1 MKNHQTHPF
10 NGWIA
15 VDKPVGD
22 SSGDVVYKLRKILNM
37 RKIGHGGTLDP
48 FATGILP
55 IALGEAT
62 KTVDYLHQ
70 SRKSYILTVRFG
82 IATDSDD
89 CTGNIINQSD
99 MRPSLAEIDAVLP
112 NFIGKIQQTPPA
124 FSAIKIDGKR
134 AYKLARAGAPP
145 IMKSRE
151 VEIDAINL
159 HGQNQAGDVMLHV
172 TCGKGTYMRSLA
184 RDIATKL
191 ETYAHL
197 HALRRTE
204 YGRFT
209 EKNIFS
215 LQKIEKMMQSDGIHA
230 ILQPIHKT
238 LDGIL
243 VVYVN
248 QEQALRL
255 QSGNNIQADAFHIE
269 QDKLYM
275 AVAQKPHNVDANI
288 NSETEKPIAI
298 VRLQDGMLAPKRVFN
313 M

>member
-1 MKNHQTHPF
+1 MQKSQTHPF
-10 NGWIA
+10 NSWIA
-15 VDKPVGD
+15 VDKPIGY
-22 SSGDVVYKLRKILNM
+22 SSSDVVYRLRKILNM

-48 FATGILP
+48 FATGVLP

-70 SRKSYILTVRFG
+70 SRKSYILTIRFG

-89 CTGNIINQSD
+89 CTGNVISQSD
-99 MRPSLAEIDAVLP
+99 HRPSLAEINAVLP
-112 NFIGKIQQTPPA
+112 EFIGNIQQTPPA

-134 AYKLARAGAPP
+134 AYKLARAGETPK
-145 IMKSRE
+145 MKSRE
-151 VEIDAINL
+151 VEINAITL
-159 HGQNQAGDVMLHV
+159 HGNDENNDVILHV

-184 RDIATKL
+184 RDIAQKL
-191 ETYAHL
+191 GTYAHL
-197 HALRRTE
+197 HALRRNE
-204 YGRFT
+204 YGHFN
-209 EKNIFS
+209 ENNIFS
-215 LQKIEKMMQSDGIHA
+215 LEKIEKMMQSNEIHA
-230 ILQPIHKT
+230 IMQPIHKA

-255 QSGNNIQADAFHIE
+255 QSGNNIQADAFLSD
-269 QDKLYM
+269 QDKLYI
-275 AVAQKPHNVDANI
+275 AVAQQPQNVEANNESI
-288 NSETEKPIAI
+288 AEKPVAI